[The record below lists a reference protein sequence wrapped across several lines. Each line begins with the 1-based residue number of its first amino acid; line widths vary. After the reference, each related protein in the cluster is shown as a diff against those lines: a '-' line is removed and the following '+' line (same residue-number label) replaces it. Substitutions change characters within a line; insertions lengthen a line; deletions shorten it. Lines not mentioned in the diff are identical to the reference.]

1 MNQVR
6 APVTEKPQERVI
18 DAKSTP
24 FFGQYNEKKNP
35 LFENKEISITKF
47 DPASLSNNNEKNSAF
62 AKYGNNKAKVD
73 KEHYYM
79 DTPSKKKEQ
88 ENETMF
94 LNKTRINEK
103 EIVGFS
109 SGSASAFKKFGFL
122 SEYKLNILILFEQKA
137 KKILKYTI

>member
-1 MNQVR
+1 MNKFR
-6 APVTEKPQERVI
+6 APSQEKPQERVN

-24 FFGQYNEKKNP
+24 FFGNFNEKKNP
-35 LFENKEISITKF
+35 LLENNEISITKF
-47 DPASLSNNNEKNSAF
+47 DPSSISNNYEKNFTF
-62 AKYGNNKAKVD
+62 AKYGNNKTKFD

-94 LNKTRINEK
+94 LNKPRMNEK

-109 SGSASAFKKFGFL
+109 SGSASAFKKFGF
-122 SEYKLNILILFEQKA
+122 
-137 KKILKYTI
+137 